1 MCIYKVHFVHR
12 ARILLC
18 ILIFQKELFS
28 LLCFALHCC
37 MLSSGP
43 YFVQSAGIS
52 RWSAAFPC
60 SDLRIVLAMAR
71 FSERHHSAWVSKTI
85 CDICD
90 QFCFDFGLK
99 LPQNL
104 WNVFVF
110 VSASVLLKT
119 AIKLGEKGKRRKKL
133 KTGTFPTARQNAMLL
148 DLDLDRLKHQT
159 CNHSFQT

>member
-52 RWSAAFPC
+52 RWSAALSVFRLADRS
-60 SDLRIVLAMAR
+60 SDGSIQREA
-71 FSERHHSAWVSKTI
+71 
-85 CDICD
+85 
-90 QFCFDFGLK
+90 
-99 LPQNL
+99 PQRVGEQDNL
-104 WNVFVF
+104 
-110 VSASVLLKT
+110 
-119 AIKLGEKGKRRKKL
+119 
-133 KTGTFPTARQNAMLL
+133 
-148 DLDLDRLKHQT
+148 
-159 CNHSFQT
+159 

>member
-1 MCIYKVHFVHR
+1 MHLQGTFCAQSTDFALHPYFSEGPIFF
-12 ARILLC
+12 ALLC
-18 ILIFQKELFS
+18 IAACS
-28 LLCFALHCC
+28 LLVHI
-37 MLSSGP
+37 LSR
-43 YFVQSAGIS
+43 VQSAGIS

-119 AIKLGEKGKRRKKL
+119 RYQAWRERQKPEKAENWY
-133 KTGTFPTARQNAMLL
+133 FPNGQTECHATRSRFRSFKAP
-148 DLDLDRLKHQT
+148 DL
-159 CNHSFQT
+159 